1 MKYTGDIKEN
11 LIVITFS
18 ILILIWLYKST
29 KNIKNIKNTPK
40 WVLIFD
46 KYKLY
51 LYLIILCFYIFN
63 CFDIINNIN
72 INMKIPTMNNMNK
85 YKMKVYTEP
94 PNFN

>member
-11 LIVITFS
+11 SILIVFS
-18 ILILIWLYKST
+18 ILIIIWLYKSNKNNT
-29 KNIKNIKNTPK
+29 KHIPK

-51 LYLIILCFYIFN
+51 LYLVILCFYIFN
-63 CFDIINNIN
+63 CFDFGNI
-72 INMKIPTMNNMNK
+72 KIPTMNNK